1 MRNRLLLVMLSLLGL
16 MLVAIEIPLA
26 GSTARRLTSERTAE
40 HVSQLQRLEEIASAP
55 LRDRGLGRVRKM
67 VANYHL
73 VHPGSAILVVD
84 AAGRTIVPL
93 RPASAIDAAQVSK
106 ATRLALDG
114 QRPRSSPTAWP
125 WSRRPIVLGASL
137 ERNSP
142 TVGALLAV
150 IEPDDV
156 RDAVAVQLAVLV
168 AGWFAVML
176 LATFLCVLPLA
187 RWILQPVGDLSA
199 AAERIAAGR
208 PHAGV
213 SEHGGPPELRSL
225 AMSFNCMAA
234 SVATAL
240 ERQRS
245 LAASASHQLRNPVT
259 ALRLRLDN
267 LALHVAPDGEADLR
281 AAVHQAT
288 ELSTTID
295 MLLRHARA
303 DATAAELVVV
313 DIAELVTARID
324 AWRRALDPIEV
335 MLELPAAGDC
345 RALCHEGA
353 VEQALEAVLDN
364 ARKFG
369 AGSAVQIAVAVAS
382 GEVRVRVRDH
392 GPGLSEAERAS
403 AMELFWRSPRH
414 QNHEGTGLGLTI
426 VRTLLQTGG
435 GRLELHDAE
444 PGLAADVVLPAAVS
458 GEPSGY
464 QRAASA

>member
-1 MRNRLLLVMLSLLGL
+1 VRNRLLLVMLPLLGL
-16 MLVAIEIPLA
+16 MLIAIEVPLA
-26 GSTARRLTSERTAE
+26 GSTATRLTTERTAE
-40 HVSQLQRLEEIASAP
+40 HVFQLQRLEEIASAP
-55 LRDRGLGRVRKM
+55 LRDGGLARVRKM

-73 VHPGSAILVVD
+73 VHPDSTVTVVD
-84 AAGRTIVPL
+84 ATGSTIVPL
-93 RPASAIDAAQVSK
+93 RRASGIDPAQARKAI
-106 ATRLALDG
+106 RLALDG

-150 IEPDDV
+150 IQPDDV
-156 RDAVAVQLAVLV
+156 RTAVTVQLAMLV

-199 AAERIAAGR
+199 AAERIAAGQ

-213 SEHGGPPELRSL
+213 SEDGGPPELRSL
-225 AMSFNCMAA
+225 ATSFNRMAA
-234 SVATAL
+234 SVAGAL

-259 ALRLRLDN
+259 ALRLRMDN
-267 LALHVAPDGEADLR
+267 LALHVAPAGEADLR
-281 AAVHQAT
+281 AALHQAT

-303 DATAAELVVV
+303 EATAAELVVA
-313 DIAELVTARID
+313 DIAELVAARVD
-324 AWRRALDPIEV
+324 AWRSALDPIEV
-335 MLELPAAGDC
+335 VLKLPTGGSC

-369 AGSAVQIAVAVAS
+369 AGSTVEIAVAIAP

-392 GPGLSEAERAS
+392 GPGLSEAERDS
-403 AMELFWRSPRH
+403 ATELFWRSPRH
-414 QNHEGTGLGLTI
+414 QNQDGTGLGLTI
-426 VRTLLQTGG
+426 VQTLLETGG

-444 PGLAADVVLPAAVS
+444 PGLAADVVLRAAVS
-458 GEPSGY
+458 G
-464 QRAASA
+464 

>member
-1 MRNRLLLVMLSLLGL
+1 MRTRLLLVLLPLLGL
-16 MLVAIEIPLA
+16 MLVAIEVPLA
-26 GSTARRLTSERTAE
+26 GSTATRLTSERTAE
-40 HVSQLQRLEEIASAP
+40 HLAGLQRLEEIASAP
-55 LRDRGLGRVRKM
+55 LRDGGVGRVRKM

-73 VHPGSAILVVD
+73 VHPDSAVLVVD
-84 AAGRTIVPL
+84 GAGRTIVPL
-93 RPASAIDAAQVSK
+93 RGAPAIDAAEIRN

-125 WSRRPIVLGASL
+125 WSRRPILLGTSL
-137 ERNSP
+137 ERNSR

-150 IEPDDV
+150 IQPDDV
-156 RDAVAVQLAVLV
+156 RDAVTVHLAVLV
-168 AGWFAVML
+168 AGWFGVML
-176 LATFLCVLPLA
+176 VATFLCVLPLA

-199 AAERIAAGR
+199 AAERIAAGQ

-225 AMSFNCMAA
+225 ATSFNRMAS
-234 SVATAL
+234 SVAAAI

-259 ALRLRLDN
+259 ALRLRMDN

-281 AAVHQAT
+281 AALHQAA

-303 DATAAELVVV
+303 EATAAELVVA

-324 AWRRALDPIEV
+324 AWRSALHPIDV
-335 MLELPAAGDC
+335 ALQLPATGDC

-369 AGSAVQIAVAVAS
+369 GGSMVEIAVAVAS

-392 GPGLSEAERAS
+392 GPGLSEAERGS

-426 VRTLLQTGG
+426 VRTLLETGG

-444 PGLAADVVLPAAVS
+444 PGLAADVVIPAAD
-458 GEPSGY
+458 
-464 QRAASA
+464 AA

>member
-1 MRNRLLLVMLSLLGL
+1 VRRRLLLVLLPLLGF
-16 MLVAIEIPLA
+16 MLVAIEVPLA
-26 GSTARRLTSERTAE
+26 ASTAKRLTNERTTE
-40 HVSQLQRLEEIASAP
+40 HLFDMQRLEEITSAP
-55 LRDRGLGRVRKM
+55 LRDGALRRVRKT
-67 VANYHL
+67 VDNYHRAHSDSD
-73 VHPGSAILVVD
+73 VLVVD
-84 AAGRTIVPL
+84 REGKTVIAL
-93 RPASAIDAAQVSK
+93 RRPSATDAAAVTK

-114 QRPRSSPTAWP
+114 QRPRFSPTAWP

-137 ERNSP
+137 ERNST
-142 TVGALLAV
+142 TVGALVAV
-150 IEPDDV
+150 VQPDGV
-156 RDAVAVQLAVLV
+156 RDAVTMRLGVLV
-168 AGWFAVML
+168 ASWFGVML
-176 LATFLCVLPLA
+176 LATLLCVLPLA

-225 AMSFNCMAA
+225 ATSFNRMAS
-234 SVATAL
+234 SVAAAL

-259 ALRLRLDN
+259 ALRLRMDN

-281 AAVHQAT
+281 AALHQAT

-295 MLLRHARA
+295 TLLRHARA
-303 DATAAELVVV
+303 EATAAELVVA
-313 DIAELVTARID
+313 DIAELVVARID
-324 AWRRALDPIEV
+324 AWRSALDPIEV
-335 MLELPAAGDC
+335 LLELPADGDC
-345 RALCHEGA
+345 RALCHADA

-369 AGSAVQIAVAVAS
+369 DGSVVEIAVAVLP

-426 VRTLLQTGG
+426 VRSLLETGG
-435 GRLELHDAE
+435 ARLELHDAE
-444 PGLAADVVLPAAVS
+444 PGLAADVVIPAAAT
-458 GEPSGY
+458 
-464 QRAASA
+464 RCC

>member
-1 MRNRLLLVMLSLLGL
+1 MRTRLLLVLLPLLGL
-16 MLVAIEIPLA
+16 MLVAIEVPLA
-26 GSTARRLTSERTAE
+26 GSTATRLTTERTAR
-40 HVSQLQRLEEIASAP
+40 HLASLQTLEEIASTP
-55 LRDRGLGRVRKM
+55 LRDGALERVRRM
-67 VANYHL
+67 VASYHR
-73 VHPGSAILVVD
+73 VHPDSAVLVVD
-84 AAGRTIVPL
+84 AAGRPIVRLPRAL
-93 RPASAIDAAQVSK
+93 PIDAAEVAK
-106 ATRLALDG
+106 KTRLALHG
-114 QRPRSSPTAWP
+114 QRPRSSPAAWP
-125 WSRRPIVLGASL
+125 WSRRPIVLGTSL
-137 ERNSP
+137 ERNS
-142 TVGALLAV
+142 TSVGALLAV
-150 IEPDDV
+150 IQPDDV
-156 RDAVAVQLAVLV
+156 RHDVTVRLAVLV

-225 AMSFNCMAA
+225 ASSFNRMAS
-234 SVATAL
+234 SVAAAL

-259 ALRLRLDN
+259 ALRLRMDN

-281 AAVHQAT
+281 AALHQAT

-303 DATAAELVVV
+303 EATAAELVVA
-313 DIAELVTARID
+313 DIAELVTERID
-324 AWRRALDPIEV
+324 AWRSALDPVEIS
-335 MLELPAAGDC
+335 LELPATGDC
-345 RALCHEGA
+345 RAVCHEGA

-369 AGSAVQIAVAVAS
+369 AGSMVEIAVAVAA

-392 GPGLSEAERAS
+392 GPGLSTAERGS
-403 AMELFWRSPRH
+403 ATELFWRSPRH

-426 VRTLLQTGG
+426 VRTLLETGG
-435 GRLELHDAE
+435 GRLELHDAA
-444 PGLAADVVLPAAVS
+444 PGLAADVVVPAA
-458 GEPSGY
+458 
-464 QRAASA
+464 